1 MKRKARDEEVWSYF
15 GTYGI
20 SAVLTAV
27 EHCLAGRKAV
37 SKYIVK
43 PNLSEGGACS
53 KGMSEDEMQRQR
65 ELFAATLE
73 AMKTNF
79 EINHPKKKDNE
90 GGEVS

>member
-1 MKRKARDEEVWSYF
+1 MQQRNV
-15 GTYGI
+15 
-20 SAVLTAV
+20 
-27 EHCLAGRKAV
+27 
-37 SKYIVK
+37 
-43 PNLSEGGACS
+43 
-53 KGMSEDEMQRQR
+53 EDEMQRQR